1 MSAGRERGAL
11 VWDAR
16 EHLLRQRLEAAQAER
31 VQIERLQ
38 EPLSRKRRERLA
50 ELEQEVQRLTLALAR
65 LGPSP
70 RAKMG

>member
-16 EHLLRQRLEAAQAER
+16 EHLLRQRLEAIQAECA
-31 VQIERLQ
+31 QIERLH

-50 ELEQEVQRLTLALAR
+50 ELEREAQRITLALAR